1 MIGRLR
7 GTLAEVAGGM
17 ALVDVGGVGYEV
29 AVPESVSL
37 RLPGIGEAVELIV
50 RQVVREDGWT
60 LYGFLEPFERR
71 MFDLLLD
78 VKGCGP
84 RIALSLI
91 GQVGA
96 DAAATAIVTG
106 DAKALTRANGVGAR
120 LGERIVL
127 ELREKVADEQFAL
140 KVAASD
146 RPRAAVRPKMDEPL
160 VEALLAL
167 GYRRNEAESAA
178 AQVYAESPDEAL
190 EEQLKSAIRSLTR

>member
-7 GTLAEVAGGM
+7 GTLAEVSGGM
-17 ALVDVGGVGYEV
+17 ALVDAGGVGYEV
-29 AVPESVSL
+29 AVPESVSV
-37 RLPGIGEAVELIV
+37 RLPGVGEPVELIV

-96 DAAATAIVTG
+96 EAAAAAIVTG

-120 LGERIVL
+120 LAERMVL
-127 ELREKVADEQFAL
+127 ELKEKVADEQFAL

-146 RPRAAVRPKMDEPL
+146 RLRAASRPKFDEPL

-178 AQVYAESPDEAL
+178 AQVQAQSPDESL
-190 EEQLKSAIRSLTR
+190 EEQLKLAIRSLTR

>member
-7 GTLAEVAGGM
+7 GTLLEVSGGM

-29 AVPESVSL
+29 ALPESVSL
-37 RLPGIGEAVELIV
+37 RLPGIGETVELIV
-50 RQVVREDGWT
+50 RQVVREDSWT
-60 LYGFLEPFERR
+60 LYGFLDPFERR

-84 RIALSLI
+84 RIALALI
-91 GQVGA
+91 GQVGVE
-96 DAAATAIVTG
+96 AAATAIVAG
-106 DAKALTRANGVGAR
+106 DGKALTQANGVGAR

-127 ELREKVADEQFAL
+127 ELRDKVADDQFAV
-140 KVAASD
+140 KVASAD
-146 RPRAAVRPKMDEPL
+146 RPPNTGRPKPDEPL

-178 AQVYAESPDEAL
+178 ARVTAASPDDAL
-190 EEQLKSAIRSLTR
+190 EDQLKSAIRSLSR